1 VAGEGVVPKRLVRDT
16 RRGIIGGVA
25 AGFGL
30 YLDVDP
36 VLVRLALVLLA
47 FAHGL
52 GVLLYLAGWLLMP
65 RAETLE
71 AGTEPAGSGEAP
83 PPDASPGV
91 GIGSG
96 VGSAAEAGVEALRDA
111 GSRFASEARAAA
123 SGVRAAAPASESVQ
137 AAVGAL
143 LVAVGGVL
151 LAHNLGWL
159 HWPWWLSVS
168 TLWPIALVAL
178 GMGLIAKSRRPA
190 TTQG

>member
-1 VAGEGVVPKRLVRDT
+1 VPKRLVRDT

-36 VLVRLALVLLA
+36 VLVRLAFVLLA

-52 GVLLYLAGWLLMP
+52 GVLGYLAGWLLMP
-65 RAETLE
+65 RAESLE
-71 AGTEPAGSGEAP
+71 TGAEPSGAGGRTASDTPATA
-83 PPDASPGV
+83 
-91 GIGSG
+91 
-96 VGSAAEAGVEALRDA
+96 VGSAAEAGVEALREA

-123 SGVRAAAPASESVQ
+123 SGVQAAAPASESVQ
-137 AAVGAL
+137 AAVGGL
-143 LVAVGGVL
+143 LVVTGGVL

-159 HWPWWLSVS
+159 HWPWWMSFR